1 MTFGLNMPRR
11 FTRLKQLLVLIGY
24 AAYGQDKI
32 TVGNII
38 EVIGSRSFGPLL
50 LLIGIIL
57 FSPLSGIP
65 GMPTTMGVFLLLL
78 ALQLLFGRKY
88 FWLPDW
94 LLKRS
99 VTRTRLDKSLK
110 WMRPVSGFID
120 RFLEP
125 RLTVFTNGPGMYAI
139 ALICM
144 VIAVC
149 LPIMELIP
157 FSASAAGAVLTFFGL
172 SLISDDGLFALVAFG
187 LTAFTAGTAIYAL
200 F

>member
-1 MTFGLNMPRR
+1 MPRR
-11 FTRLKQLLVLIGY
+11 FTKLKQLLALIGY

-38 EVIGSRSFGPLL
+38 KVIGSRSFGPLL

-65 GMPTTMGVFLLLL
+65 GMPTTMGVFLLLV
-78 ALQLLFGRKY
+78 ALQLLFGRNY

-99 VTRTRLDKSLK
+99 MTRTRLNKSLK
-110 WMRPVSGFID
+110 WLRPVAGFID

-125 RLTVFTNGPGMYAI
+125 RLTVF
-139 ALICM
+139 
-144 VIAVC
+144 
-149 LPIMELIP
+149 
-157 FSASAAGAVLTFFGL
+157 
-172 SLISDDGLFALVAFG
+172 
-187 LTAFTAGTAIYAL
+187 
-200 F
+200 

>member
-1 MTFGLNMPRR
+1 MPRK
-11 FTRLKQLLVLIGY
+11 FTKLKQLLALIGY
-24 AAYGQDKI
+24 AAYGQEKT
-32 TVGNII
+32 TVANII
-38 EVIGSRSFGPLL
+38 KVIGSRSFGPLL

-65 GMPTTMGVFLLLL
+65 GMPTAMGVFLLLI

-99 VTRTRLDKSLK
+99 VTRTKLNKSLK
-110 WMRPVSGFID
+110 WLRPVSSFVD

-125 RLTVFTNGPGMYAI
+125 RLTVFIHGPGLYAI
-139 ALICM
+139 ALICT

-157 FSASAAGAVLTFFGL
+157 FSASTAGAVLTFFGL
-172 SLISDDGLFALVAFG
+172 SLISDDGLLALIAFG
-187 LTAFTAGTAIYAL
+187 LTGFMVGTITYTL
-200 F
+200 L